1 MNDLNCVKLKQIM
14 KLPDI
19 IKKNDQNYKSK
30 HGKTFNFSKYLLS
43 IIF

>member
-19 IKKNDQNYKSK
+19 VKKNNQNYKLK
-30 HGKTFNFSKYLLS
+30 CGKIFNFGKYLLS